1 MGWLFLTHPGNFLW
15 GLEMGTM
22 GQTLLHLVDQRGQ
35 TLPVAIRLAV
45 EAAHRWVRREYPHLD
60 EAVVAGWAEDVG
72 KAMGARSDEIR
83 SPYRYAFAALHGKVR
98 EWFRGNASREVLV
111 GIGKELELW
120 AGIDRSTQR
129 VIYRAVLF
137 DQLKTKLSERDR
149 HILVLLQQ
157 DMTSPASVAAALGV
171 SYAAAAKAIQRVKER
186 IAAILVGAPP
196 AEQVPMSPYPCE
208 SESGG

>member
-1 MGWLFLTHPGNFLW
+1 MRSPFLTHPRKFFWVLQ
-15 GLEMGTM
+15 MGTM
-22 GQTLLHLVDQRGQ
+22 GQTLLHLVDRRGE

-45 EAAHRWVRREYPHLD
+45 EGAHRWVRREYPHLD
-60 EAVVAGWAEDVG
+60 AAVVAGWAEDVG
-72 KAMGARSDEIR
+72 KAMGVRIDDIR
-83 SPYRYAFAALHGKVR
+83 SPYRYAFAALHGRVR
-98 EWFRGNASREVLV
+98 EWFRSNASKEIPV
-111 GIGKELELW
+111 GIGSELERW

-157 DMTSPASVAAALGV
+157 DITSPASVAAALGV

-186 IAAILVGAPP
+186 IAAILVGAPTV
-196 AEQVPMSPYPCE
+196 EQVPVSPHPCE
-208 SESGG
+208 SES

>member
-1 MGWLFLTHPGNFLW
+1 MRWLFLTHPANFFW

-45 EAAHRWVRREYPHLD
+45 QAAHRWVRREYPRLD

-72 KAMGARSDEIR
+72 KAMGARLDEIR

-98 EWFRGNASREVLV
+98 EWFRSNASREVLV

-186 IAAILVGAPP
+186 IAAILVGVPT
-196 AEQVPMSPYPCE
+196 AEQVPVSPHPCE

>member
-1 MGWLFLTHPGNFLW
+1 
-15 GLEMGTM
+15 M
-22 GQTLLHLVDQRGQ
+22 GQMLLHLVDQRGE

-45 EAAHRWVRREYPHLD
+45 EAAHRWIRREYPHLD

-72 KAMGARSDEIR
+72 KAMGARLDAIR

-98 EWFRGNASREVLV
+98 EWFRTNASKEILV
-111 GIGKELELW
+111 GVGSELEVW
-120 AGIDRSTQR
+120 IGIDLSTQR
-129 VIYRAVLF
+129 VMYQAVLF

-157 DMTSPASVAAALGV
+157 DITSPASVAAALGV

-186 IAAILVGAPP
+186 IAAILVGDPTE
-196 AEQVPMSPYPCE
+196 EQVQMSPHLCE

>member
-1 MGWLFLTHPGNFLW
+1 MRWLFLTHPGNFFW

-22 GQTLLHLVDQRGQ
+22 SQTLLHLVDQRGQ

-45 EAAHRWVRREYPHLD
+45 EAAHRWVRWEYPHLD

-72 KAMGARSDEIR
+72 KAMGARLDEIR

-98 EWFRGNASREVLV
+98 EWFRSNASREVLV
-111 GIGKELELW
+111 GIGRELELW

-157 DMTSPASVAAALGV
+157 DITGPASVAAALGV

-186 IAAILVGAPP
+186 IAAILVGAPT
-196 AEQVPMSPYPCE
+196 AEQVPVSPHPCE

>member
-1 MGWLFLTHPGNFLW
+1 MRWLFLTHPGNFLW

-157 DMTSPASVAAALGV
+157 DMTSPASAAAALGV

>member
-1 MGWLFLTHPGNFLW
+1 MRWLFLTHPANFFW

-35 TLPVAIRLAV
+35 TLPVSIRLAV

-60 EAVVAGWAEDVG
+60 GALVAGWAEDVG
-72 KAMGARSDEIR
+72 KTMGARLGDIR

-98 EWFRGNASREVLV
+98 EWFRSNTSKEILV
-111 GIGKELELW
+111 GIGSELELW

-129 VIYRAVLF
+129 VIYRSVLF

-157 DMTSPASVAAALGV
+157 DITSPASVAAALGV
-171 SYAAAAKAIQRVKER
+171 SYAAGAKAIQRVKER
-186 IAAILVGAPP
+186 IAAILVGAPA
-196 AEQVPMSPYPCE
+196 AEQVPVSPHPCE

>member
-1 MGWLFLTHPGNFLW
+1 
-15 GLEMGTM
+15 MGTM

-98 EWFRGNASREVLV
+98 EWFRSNASKEVLV
-111 GIGKELELW
+111 GIPRELELW

-157 DMTSPASVAAALGV
+157 DITSPARVAAALGV
-171 SYAAAAKAIQRVKER
+171 SYSAAAKAIQRVKER

>member
-1 MGWLFLTHPGNFLW
+1 MGA
-15 GLEMGTM
+15 M
-22 GQTLLHLVDQRGQ
+22 GQPLRQLADHRGQ

-45 EAAHRWVRREYPHLD
+45 EAAHRWVRWEYPHLD

-72 KAMGARSDEIR
+72 KAMGARLDEIR
-83 SPYRYAFAALHGKVR
+83 SPYRYAFAALRGKVR
-98 EWFRGNASREVLV
+98 EWFRCNASKEVLV
-111 GIGKELELW
+111 GIGGELELW
-120 AGIDRSTQR
+120 AGIDGSTPR

-157 DMTSPASVAAALGV
+157 DITSPASVAAALGV

-186 IAAILVGAPP
+186 IAAILVGAPT
-196 AEQVPMSPYPCE
+196 AEQVPVSPHPCE

>member
-1 MGWLFLTHPGNFLW
+1 MGA
-15 GLEMGTM
+15 M

-35 TLPVAIRLAV
+35 TLPAAIRLPV

-60 EAVVAGWAEDVG
+60 DAIVAGWAEDVG
-72 KAMGARSDEIR
+72 KAMGVRLDDIR

-98 EWFRGNASREVLV
+98 EWFRTNASKEILV
-111 GIGKELELW
+111 GTGSELELW
-120 AGIDRSTQR
+120 ASIDRSAQR

-137 DQLKTKLSERDR
+137 EQLKTKLSERDR

-157 DMTSPASVAAALGV
+157 DITSPASVAEALGV

-186 IAAILVGAPP
+186 IAAILVGDRTG
-196 AEQVPMSPYPCE
+196 EQVEMSPHPCE
-208 SESGG
+208 SENGG

>member
-1 MGWLFLTHPGNFLW
+1 
-15 GLEMGTM
+15 MGTM

-35 TLPVAIRLAV
+35 TLPVAVRQAV

-72 KAMGARSDEIR
+72 KAMGGRLDDIR

-98 EWFRGNASREVLV
+98 EWFRSNASKEIPV
-111 GIGKELELW
+111 GIGSELERW
-120 AGIDRSTQR
+120 GGIDRSTQR
-129 VIYRAVLF
+129 VIYRTALF

-157 DMTSPASVAAALGV
+157 DITSPASVAVALGI
-171 SYAAAAKAIQRVKER
+171 SYAAAAKAIQRARER
-186 IAAILVGAPP
+186 ISAILAGDPSG
-196 AEQVPMSPYPCE
+196 EQVQMSPHHCE
-208 SESGG
+208 LEGGG

>member
-1 MGWLFLTHPGNFLW
+1 MRWLFLTQPSNFFW

-22 GQTLLHLVDQRGQ
+22 SQTLLHLVDQRGQ
-35 TLPVAIRLAV
+35 TLPMAIRLAV
-45 EAAHRWVRREYPHLD
+45 EAAHRWVRREYPRLD

-72 KAMGARSDEIR
+72 KAMGARLDEIR
-83 SPYRYAFAALHGKVR
+83 SPYRYAFAALRGKVR
-98 EWFRGNASREVLV
+98 EWFRSDASREVLV
-111 GIGKELELW
+111 GIGGELELW
-120 AGIDRSTQR
+120 AGIDGSTPR

-157 DMTSPASVAAALGV
+157 DITSPASVAAALGV

-186 IAAILVGAPP
+186 IAAILAGAPI
-196 AEQVPMSPYPCE
+196 AEQVPVSPPPCE